1 MKKIPLIDLT
11 PVHRKLEGRV
21 MKAFRSVYRQNAF
34 VLGEDVK
41 FFEEEFAASCGAA
54 YGVGVSSG
62 TAALAL
68 ALRALGVG
76 PGDEVITTP
85 FTFYATAAAVVF
97 VGATPRFVDVDPNTL
112 NMDPLQLEKARTP
125 WTKAILPVH
134 IFGQPADMGGI
145 LSFARLHNFRVLED
159 ACQSHGATFDGKPVG
174 ALGDAGCFSF
184 YPTKNLGGVGDGGMV
199 VTNSESMAEKLRM
212 LRNCGRSSTPRANYD
227 HLELGYNE
235 RLDTLQAAAL
245 RIKLEYLDAW
255 TKERQHLAEIYR
267 RELEGCP
274 ARPLEFH
281 PKAQSAYHLFTVR
294 APQRDALQAH
304 LAKLDIGS
312 GVFYPAPLHLQKSF
326 ESFKYKPGDFP
337 EAERASREVLSLPL
351 YPGLAPAAARRV
363 AKVVRKF
370 YG

>member
-11 PVHRKLEGRV
+11 PVHRKLEARV
-21 MKAFRSVYRQNAF
+21 MAAFRSVYRQNSF

-41 FFEEEFAASCGAA
+41 LFEEAFAASCGAA
-54 YGVGVSSG
+54 HGVGVSSG

-112 NMDPLQLEKARTP
+112 NLDPLQLEKARTP
-125 WTKAILPVH
+125 WTKVVMPVH

-145 LSFARLHNFRVLED
+145 LSFARLHNLRVLED
-159 ACQSHGATFDGKPVG
+159 ACQAHRALFDGKPVG

-184 YPTKNLGGVGDGGMV
+184 YPTKNLGGMGDGGMIT
-199 VTNSESMAEKLRM
+199 TNSEAMAEKLRM

-235 RLDTLQAAAL
+235 RLDSLQAAAL
-245 RIKLEYLDAW
+245 RVKLEYLDAW
-255 TKERQHLAEIYR
+255 TEERRRLAEIYR
-267 RELEGCP
+267 RELDGCP
-274 ARPLEFH
+274 ARPLEIH
-281 PKAQSAYHLFTVR
+281 PKARSAYHLFTVR

-304 LAKLDIGS
+304 LAKLGIGS

-326 ESFKYKPGDFP
+326 EFLKYKEGDFP
-337 EAERASREVLSLPL
+337 EAERACGDVLSLPL
-351 YPGLAPAAARRV
+351 YPGLAPASARRV
-363 AKVVRKF
+363 AKIVRKF